1 MNNHD
6 HRKKKKK
13 HKCKENGRACR
24 YVRNARK
31 GLRRLSGQTRKG
43 YSEES
48 RDDDADS
55 TDKAVHLR
63 RYYPKRTRARS
74 GFEGVGTPRNEGKGV
89 YERKLRSNKH
99 QVQVHPHM
107 KRKTKTSPA
116 WREREDGVYVPIIHT
131 MQGQNGPGKKKPA
144 SLQRFCELIL

>member
-1 MNNHD
+1 MQ
-6 HRKKKKK
+6 RRQ
-13 HKCKENGRACR
+13 EACR

-74 GFEGVGTPRNEGKGV
+74 GFEGVGTPRNEWKGV

-99 QVQVHPHM
+99 QGQVHPNV
-107 KRKTKTSPA
+107 KRKIKASPE
-116 WREREDGVYVPIIHT
+116 WCEREDGVYVPIIHM
-131 MQGQNGPGKKKPA
+131 MQAKDGPRKKRVN
-144 SLQRFCELIL
+144 LQRFCELIL

>member
-1 MNNHD
+1 MQ
-6 HRKKKKK
+6 RRQ
-13 HKCKENGRACR
+13 EACR

-74 GFEGVGTPRNEGKGV
+74 GFEGVGTPRNEWKGV

-99 QVQVHPHM
+99 QGQVHPNV
-107 KRKTKTSPA
+107 KSKIKATPAGCQRKDGGICSHHRHDA
-116 WREREDGVYVPIIHT
+116 GERWS
-131 MQGQNGPGKKKPA
+131 KKKIGQTYNVFA
-144 SLQRFCELIL
+144 S